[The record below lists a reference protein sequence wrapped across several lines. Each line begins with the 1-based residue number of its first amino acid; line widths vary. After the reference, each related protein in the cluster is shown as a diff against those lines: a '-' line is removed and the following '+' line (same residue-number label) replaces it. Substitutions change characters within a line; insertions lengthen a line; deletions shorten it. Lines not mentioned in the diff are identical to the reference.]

1 MTTLEPDTTAAI
13 TATVTTYLDAVARG
27 SSADIA
33 ALYAENAKTRSAA
46 NPESARQQ
54 SPSST
59 ALSRAVRKRRN
70 C

>member
-33 ALYAENAKTRSAA
+33 ALYAENATLEDPVGSEPRVGKAA
-46 NPESARQQ
+46 ITEF
-54 SPSST
+54 
-59 ALSRAVRKRRN
+59 
-70 C
+70 